1 MANYRRYTHL
11 ERLGKDEVYG
21 ILNGKVSIFSKLDG
35 TNGVMWYDGES
46 VCAGSRNRKLRMDK
60 DNQNFCQFVTMSNLD
75 GLDKLR
81 EWLVDNPNKIVYGE
95 WLGIPGQKQLGSIK
109 RYIKSGFHIFDVFD
123 VDAGKYVPYDDYYPE
138 ITAFYPLVIPRI
150 AELDNPT
157 EEDVDTYL
165 DKCTYNMVD
174 GDIGEGITIK
184 NYDFTDSWGQI
195 QIAKIVRS
203 DFLENKSKSKEPTPT
218 DDTELMFVD
227 TYCTNALMDK
237 EMNKCLLACGIK
249 EFDKKNSKLIG
260 MIINRVY
267 EALMTEEFFSYYR
280 KKSCTV
286 DLGRIRK
293 RAGNKTRK
301 FLGLI

>member
-11 ERLGKDEVYG
+11 ERLGKDEVDG
-21 ILNGKVSIFSKLDG
+21 ILDGKVSIFSKLDG

-46 VCAGSRNRKLRMDK
+46 VCAGSRSRRLRMDK
-60 DNQNFCQFVTMSNLD
+60 DNQNFYYFVTTSNLD

-95 WLGIPGQKQLGSIK
+95 WLGVPGQRQLGSIK

-123 VDAGKYVPYDDYYPE
+123 VDTGRYVPYDEYYPE

-150 AELDNPT
+150 AELNSPT
-157 EEDVDTYL
+157 AEDVEAYI
-165 DKCTYNMVD
+165 DKCTYNMAD

-184 NYDFTDSWGQI
+184 NYDFTDSYGQI

-218 DDTELMFVD
+218 DDGELVFVD
-227 TYCTNALMDK
+227 FYCTYALMDK
-237 EMNKCLLACGIK
+237 EMNKCLLEFGIK
-249 EFDKKNSKLIG
+249 EFDKKNGKLIG
-260 MIINRVY
+260 KILNRVHN
-267 EALMTEEFFSYYR
+267 ALMTEEFLSYYG
-280 KKSCTV
+280 KKNDIV

-293 RAGNKTRK
+293 LTYNKTRK